1 MTRPTVRL
9 GLTGGI
15 GSGKSTV
22 AALLA
27 QAGAAVMDADAI
39 SRSLTQA
46 GGQAIPAILAEFGE
60 QVITSDGA
68 MDRDAMRALVFSNSQ
83 TKRQLEAI
91 IHPLVAHT
99 LQAQTQA
106 AIDAGKTCLVFDVP
120 LLVESGERW
129 RRQVDW
135 VCVVDCQTETQIQ
148 RVTTR
153 SQLPR
158 PDIERI
164 MAQQATRAQRLA
176 CADAVIYNDG
186 IDFDQLK
193 QVVHEMMA
201 RFGL

>member
-1 MTRPTVRL
+1 MTRQPVRL

-22 AALLA
+22 AAFLA

-39 SRSLTQA
+39 SRTLTQA
-46 GGQAIPAILAEFGE
+46 GGLAIPAILAEFGE
-60 QVITSDGA
+60 TLITPDGA
-68 MDRDAMRALVFSNSQ
+68 MNRDAMRALVFSNPP

-91 IHPLVAHT
+91 IHPLVAQA

-106 AIDAGKTCLVFDVP
+106 AMEAGKHCLVFDVP

-148 RVTTR
+148 RVMAR
-153 SQLPR
+153 NSLAR
-158 PDIERI
+158 PEIEAI
-164 MAQQATRAQRLA
+164 MAQQASRAQRLA
-176 CADAVIYNDG
+176 HADVVIYNDG
-186 IDFDQLK
+186 LDLDQL
-193 QVVHEMMA
+193 QTAVHDMLA